1 MLGIAMPLGMTLMQS
16 CSVLLTPLNSSGP
29 SRASGAS
36 QSRSSRLRAEATPV
50 VLDIIKFLADRGWT
64 NPVHNQEKPR
74 PRLLIVDDEKTIA
87 ETMAAIFNKSGY
99 EARPALSAEEALEV
113 IAEWEPAIA
122 LLDVVLPTMSGIDLG
137 ILLRA
142 TRPAIKILLMSGQVV
157 TGDLLDKAAN
167 DGHAFEVLAKPIP
180 VPDLLSSAA
189 RLLDAN

>member
-1 MLGIAMPLGMTLMQS
+1 MGYTN
-16 CSVLLTPLNSSGP
+16 SVP
-29 SRASGAS
+29 
-36 QSRSSRLRAEATPV
+36 
-50 VLDIIKFLADRGWT
+50 D
-64 NPVHNQEKPR
+64 QEKPR
-74 PRLLIVDDEKTIA
+74 PRLLIVDDERTIA

-113 IAEWEPAIA
+113 IADWEPAIA

-142 TRPAIKILLMSGQVV
+142 ARPAIKILLMSGQVV
-157 TGDLLDKAAN
+157 TGDLLDAAAK